1 MGLLAFGCANSVLL
15 QNYSRLHLPHVRRRL
30 ELRLKELSHQKDAL
44 LKDVQ
49 QVQRA
54 SRKTGMVQVR
64 AHIFLQSVNVIRNM
78 DYLARCIKTEVQRL
92 SSESKARKAQLPR
105 RLAASGLQLLLAL
118 LPHSSPLWQEEALQG
133 EPCHELAS
141 VIFARRALRGVA
153 HEGGPAALLSRSYE
167 DSRKRL
173 WLLFRM
179 VHLSSAIPTEVQ
191 GKLSA
196 LMDSYLRP
204 VLVERRLPTGYCQ
217 ALDRGLNTQAMLE
230 DEEPEQETG
239 GTAAAS
245 SARVPPRERSKEGS
259 PKARGRSSDCE
270 EAAESEDTFSFVA
283 STASQSKVSNSS
295 GHRLGSDTSKAV
307 RRLFA
312 TRGDLL
318 QVLKRLP
325 PQALVSQAGCSTQIE
340 GILRGICTSVVVGVS
355 PELVHQGPGSPMLV
369 GLGVGYRYGK
379 GYGLPSGQSTLELS
393 VAVPTP
399 GGPKELSLP
408 FPQLA
413 DTEPS
418 SLDALQAWSDLS
430 AALPLRFNDAAL
442 RVRRRN
448 LKKAKETLRSL
459 R

>member
-1 MGLLAFGCANSVLL
+1 M
-15 QNYSRLHLPHVRRRL
+15 Q
-30 ELRLKELSHQKDAL
+30 
-44 LKDVQ
+44 
-49 QVQRA
+49 
-54 SRKTGMVQVR
+54 
-64 AHIFLQSVNVIRNM
+64 
-78 DYLARCIKTEVQRL
+78 
-92 SSESKARKAQLPR
+92 
-105 RLAASGLQLLLAL
+105 
-118 LPHSSPLWQEEALQG
+118 
-133 EPCHELAS
+133 
-141 VIFARRALRGVA
+141 
-153 HEGGPAALLSRSYE
+153 
-167 DSRKRL
+167 
-173 WLLFRM
+173 
-179 VHLSSAIPTEVQ
+179 
-191 GKLSA
+191 
-196 LMDSYLRP
+196 
-204 VLVERRLPTGYCQ
+204 
-217 ALDRGLNTQAMLE
+217 
-230 DEEPEQETG
+230 
-239 GTAAAS
+239 
-245 SARVPPRERSKEGS
+245 
-259 PKARGRSSDCE
+259 
-270 EAAESEDTFSFVA
+270 DTFSFVA

-448 LKKAKETLRSL
+448 LKKAKENGPQNDRMNRRERHGRDRDTLAGAERHKGIQL
-459 R
+459 WRATGDVPGGKVGI

>member
-1 MGLLAFGCANSVLL
+1 
-15 QNYSRLHLPHVRRRL
+15 
-30 ELRLKELSHQKDAL
+30 
-44 LKDVQ
+44 
-49 QVQRA
+49 
-54 SRKTGMVQVR
+54 MVQVR

-217 ALDRGLNTQAMLE
+217 ALDRGLNTQAAMLE
-230 DEEPEQETG
+230 DEEPEQETAIHPPLFRTARTHASIG
-239 GTAAAS
+239 GAWW
-245 SARVPPRERSKEGS
+245 RVLRAEP
-259 PKARGRSSDCE
+259 GRMQ
-270 EAAESEDTFSFVA
+270 DTFSFVA

-379 GYGLPSGQSTLELS
+379 GYVGLPSGQSTLELS

-399 GGPKELSLP
+399 GGWEELSLP

-448 LKKAKETLRSL
+448 LKKAKENGPQNDRMNRRERHGRDRDTLAGAERHKGIQL
-459 R
+459 WRATGDVPGGKVGI